1 MAYLLHISNKLGSF
15 TFYQM
20 YVNSVEVKW
29 CQNQYFD
36 TQNNFQTYLQFGSVF
51 RIFRRVANLSSTN
64 REQMNTATG
73 TTRPATLPGPPH
85 SHTSTSIACIFSHIH
100 LHCLNLL
107 TCPLTLLTHSL
118 TQPNQS
124 HTFTYTA

>member
-20 YVNSVEVKW
+20 YVNSVVVKW

-51 RIFRRVANLSSTN
+51 RVFRRVASLSSTN

-73 TTRPATLPGPPH
+73 TTKGYNRPVPMK
-85 SHTSTSIACIFSHIH
+85 C
-100 LHCLNLL
+100 N
-107 TCPLTLLTHSL
+107 
-118 TQPNQS
+118 
-124 HTFTYTA
+124 TAHFI

>member
-36 TQNNFQTYLQFGSVF
+36 T
-51 RIFRRVANLSSTN
+51 
-64 REQMNTATG
+64 
-73 TTRPATLPGPPH
+73 
-85 SHTSTSIACIFSHIH
+85 
-100 LHCLNLL
+100 
-107 TCPLTLLTHSL
+107 
-118 TQPNQS
+118 
-124 HTFTYTA
+124 